1 MGNREW
7 GVGTRCASPHSPLP
21 IPYSLF
27 CFFLSANE
35 SVKLGAEGK
44 AGINDFAKAL
54 PKWRSTPQSIKY
66 VI

>member
-27 CFFLSANE
+27 CFFLSAKE
-35 SVKLGAEGK
+35 SVKLGAKEK
-44 AGINDFAKAL
+44 LAL
-54 PKWRSTPQSIKY
+54 TTLQKRCRNGDQRLSQLSM
-66 VI
+66 